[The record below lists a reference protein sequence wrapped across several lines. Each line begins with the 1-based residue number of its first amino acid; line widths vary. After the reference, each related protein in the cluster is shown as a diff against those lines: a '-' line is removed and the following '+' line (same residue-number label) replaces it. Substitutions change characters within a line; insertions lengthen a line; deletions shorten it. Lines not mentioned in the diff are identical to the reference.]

1 MNVEQIIDLAHQVNA
16 SDVHLV
22 CGLPVKFRV
31 GGHLMDAG
39 IDGDAPLS
47 HDDCEQLGREL
58 AGDDFDRIKRIG
70 ELDRA
75 DTIADVRVRI
85 NLFRQQGHVS
95 AALRLLSDRIP
106 ALESLGLPPAVM
118 EFPRIQ
124 RGIVVVTGETG
135 SGKSTTLAA
144 LIDSINHTRAE
155 NIITMEDPI
164 EYIYT
169 PDQSIIS
176 QREIGQDTETY
187 HNALRAVLREDPDII
202 LIGEMRDLDTIQ
214 TALTA
219 AETGHF
225 VLATLHTKSAADSID
240 RMVDVFPEGLQRQI
254 RMQLSTSL
262 VAVLSQQ
269 LLPRRDG
276 MGRSLACELMM
287 VTPAIRNLIR
297 EGKTPQIA
305 SALGTSAAAG
315 SVTMDNALIALARNR
330 EITSETAVGA
340 AHDVDFV
347 RRIFAN
353 AHLYLHRSNDLR
365 RTRGRRSRGVRR
377 DRGHGASAR
386 AVPRR
391 AKRQAGARRQEPAHH
406 GHHQAQGQAEEHRH
420 HVRAVRHHFERGP
433 VHVACDDVG
442 A

>member
-1 MNVEQIIDLAHQVNA
+1 MNIEQLIALAHEVNA

-31 GGHLMDAG
+31 GGRLLDAG
-39 IDGDAPLS
+39 VAGDAPLS
-47 HDDCEQLGREL
+47 HEDCERFAHEL
-58 AGDDFDRIKRIG
+58 AGNDFVHIERTG

-75 DTIADVRVRI
+75 ETIAGVRVRI

-95 AALRLLSDRIP
+95 AALRLLSDVIP
-106 ALESLGLPPAVM
+106 PLESLGLPPAVM
-118 EFPRIQ
+118 DFPKIQ

-144 LIDSINHTRAE
+144 LIDAINHTRAE

-169 PDQSIIS
+169 PDRSIIS
-176 QREIGQDTETY
+176 QREIGQDTASY

-240 RMVDVFPEGLQRQI
+240 RMVDVFPEGLQRQV
-254 RMQLSTSL
+254 RMQLSTCL

-276 MGRSLACELMM
+276 SGRALACELMM

-305 SALGTSAAAG
+305 SSLATSAAAG
-315 SVTMDNALIALARNR
+315 SITMDNALIALARSR
-330 EITSETAVGA
+330 TIDAQTAIDA
-340 AHDVDFV
+340 AHDVDYV
-347 RRIFAN
+347 RR
-353 AHLYLHRSNDLR
+353 S
-365 RTRGRRSRGVRR
+365 VR
-377 DRGHGASAR
+377 
-386 AVPRR
+386 
-391 AKRQAGARRQEPAHH
+391 
-406 GHHQAQGQAEEHRH
+406 
-420 HVRAVRHHFERGP
+420 
-433 VHVACDDVG
+433 
-442 A
+442 

>member
-1 MNVEQIIDLAHQVNA
+1 MNVEHIIDMARQVGA

-22 CGLPVKFRV
+22 CGLPVKFR
-31 GGHLMDAG
+31 LAG
-39 IDGDAPLS
+39 CLENAGVDGDAPLS
-47 HDDCEQLGREL
+47 HDDCEQLARRL
-58 AGDDFDRIKRIG
+58 AGDGFDRIQRIG

-75 DTIADVRVRI
+75 ETIGGVRVRI

-106 ALESLGLPPAVM
+106 ALETLGLPSAVM
-118 EFPRIQ
+118 DFPRIQ

-164 EYIYT
+164 EYVYT
-169 PDQSIIS
+169 PDQSVIS
-176 QREIGQDTETY
+176 QREIGQDTESY
-187 HNALRAVLREDPDII
+187 SNALRAVLREDPDII
-202 LIGEMRDLDTIQ
+202 LVGEMRDLDTIQ

-254 RMQLSTSL
+254 RMQVSTCL
-262 VAVLSQQ
+262 HAVLSQQ
-269 LLPRRDG
+269 LVRRRG
-276 MGRSLACELMM
+276 GGRVLAAELMI

-305 SALGTSAAAG
+305 NALATSASVG
-315 SVTMDNALIALARNR
+315 SITMDNALINLFKRNF
-330 EITSETAVGA
+330 IDAQTAIDA
-340 AHDVDFV
+340 AHDVEYV
-347 RRIFAN
+347 TK
-353 AHLYLHRSNDLR
+353 S
-365 RTRGRRSRGVRR
+365 TSR
-377 DRGHGASAR
+377 
-386 AVPRR
+386 
-391 AKRQAGARRQEPAHH
+391 
-406 GHHQAQGQAEEHRH
+406 
-420 HVRAVRHHFERGP
+420 F
-433 VHVACDDVG
+433 
-442 A
+442 

>member
-31 GGHLMDAG
+31 GGRLMDAG

-106 ALESLGLPPAVM
+106 TLESLGLPPAVM
-118 EFPRIQ
+118 EFPCIQ

-347 RRIFAN
+347 RKN
-353 AHLYLHRSNDLR
+353 LR
-365 RTRGRRSRGVRR
+365 
-377 DRGHGASAR
+377 
-386 AVPRR
+386 
-391 AKRQAGARRQEPAHH
+391 
-406 GHHQAQGQAEEHRH
+406 
-420 HVRAVRHHFERGP
+420 
-433 VHVACDDVG
+433 
-442 A
+442 

>member
-1 MNVEQIIDLAHQVNA
+1 MNIEQLINHAHEANA

-31 GGHLMDAG
+31 NGHLVDAG
-39 IDGDAPLS
+39 VDGDAPLT
-47 HDDCEQLGREL
+47 HEACERLAREL
-58 AGDDFDRIKRIG
+58 AGQDYACIERAG

-75 DTIADVRVRI
+75 DTIAGVRVRV

-95 AALRLLSDRIP
+95 AALRLLSDVIP
-106 ALESLGLPPAVM
+106 PLETLGLPPAVM
-118 EFPRIQ
+118 DFPKIQ

-144 LIDSINHTRAE
+144 LIDAINHTRAE

-169 PDQSIIS
+169 PDRSIIS
-176 QREIGQDTETY
+176 QREIGQDTASY
-187 HNALRAVLREDPDII
+187 HDALRAVLREDPDII

-240 RMVDVFPEGLQRQI
+240 RMEEI
-254 RMQLSTSL
+254 STTL

-269 LLPRRDG
+269 LLPSRDG
-276 MGRSLACELMM
+276 GGRALACELMM

-297 EGKTPQIA
+297 EGKTPQIQSSLA
-305 SALGTSAAAG
+305 TSAAAG
-315 SVTMDNALIALARNR
+315 SVTMDNALLNLYRARAIDAQTAL
-330 EITSETAVGA
+330 EA
-340 AHDVDFV
+340 AHDVDYV
-347 RRIFAN
+347 RKN
-353 AHLYLHRSNDLR
+353 
-365 RTRGRRSRGVRR
+365 VR
-377 DRGHGASAR
+377 
-386 AVPRR
+386 
-391 AKRQAGARRQEPAHH
+391 
-406 GHHQAQGQAEEHRH
+406 
-420 HVRAVRHHFERGP
+420 
-433 VHVACDDVG
+433 
-442 A
+442 

>member
-1 MNVEQIIDLAHQVNA
+1 MNIEQLIALAHEVNA

-31 GGHLMDAG
+31 GGRLLDAG
-39 IDGDAPLS
+39 VAGDAPLS
-47 HDDCEQLGREL
+47 HEDCERFAHEL
-58 AGDDFDRIKRIG
+58 AGNDFVHIERTG

-75 DTIADVRVRI
+75 ETIAGVRVRI

-95 AALRLLSDRIP
+95 AALRLLSDVIP
-106 ALESLGLPPAVM
+106 PLESLGLPPAVM
-118 EFPRIQ
+118 DFPKIQ

-144 LIDSINHTRAE
+144 LIDAINHTRAE

-169 PDQSIIS
+169 PDRSIIS
-176 QREIGQDTETY
+176 QREIGQDTASY

-240 RMVDVFPEGLQRQI
+240 RMVDVFPEGLQRQV
-254 RMQLSTSL
+254 RMQLSTCL

-276 MGRSLACELMM
+276 SGRALACELTM

-305 SALGTSAAAG
+305 SSLATSAAAG
-315 SVTMDNALIALARNR
+315 SITMDNALIALARSR
-330 EITSETAVGA
+330 TIDGQTAIDA
-340 AHDVDFV
+340 AHDVDYV
-347 RRIFAN
+347 RR
-353 AHLYLHRSNDLR
+353 S
-365 RTRGRRSRGVRR
+365 VR
-377 DRGHGASAR
+377 
-386 AVPRR
+386 
-391 AKRQAGARRQEPAHH
+391 
-406 GHHQAQGQAEEHRH
+406 
-420 HVRAVRHHFERGP
+420 
-433 VHVACDDVG
+433 
-442 A
+442 